1 MDWRH
6 EAACRE
12 EDPEVFFPVGNTG
25 PALAQIEEAK
35 KICQKC
41 SVREACLAW
50 ALESGQDA
58 GVWGALIFGEPTPNT
73 SILTTFKCP
82 G

>member
-35 KICQKC
+35 KNKDIKDHEIAELKHQVK
-41 SVREACLAW
+41 SLDFNETATV
-50 ALESGQDA
+50 
-58 GVWGALIFGEPTPNT
+58 N
-73 SILTTFKCP
+73 
-82 G
+82 

>member
-25 PALAQIEEAK
+25 PAL
-35 KICQKC
+35 
-41 SVREACLAW
+41 
-50 ALESGQDA
+50 
-58 GVWGALIFGEPTPNT
+58 
-73 SILTTFKCP
+73 
-82 G
+82 

>member
-25 PALAQIEEAK
+25 PALAQLEEA
-35 KICQKC
+35 
-41 SVREACLAW
+41 
-50 ALESGQDA
+50 
-58 GVWGALIFGEPTPNT
+58 
-73 SILTTFKCP
+73 
-82 G
+82 